1 MKVIDV
7 DALNEKLER
16 LAIQMIKGDDG
27 YDVFT
32 VSLADVLR
40 MIDSLSTIELETTVA
55 DKMSRKL
62 DALGLPVR
70 EYNCLR
76 RYGIDTIAELY
87 KVQQDGMLP
96 KVRNL
101 GRKSMETVEK
111 ALDEFIEVKQLPPI
125 QPEIVRCKDCKH
137 GVLDDGFPHQYF
149 CVFKGDEWNNADYFC
164 GHAKRREVTT

>member
-1 MKVIDV
+1 MWRTNFFARRSAGAGDFWEGNDMKVVDV

-16 LAIQMIKGDDG
+16 LAIQRIKGDDG
-27 YDVFT
+27 YDVLT

-40 MIDSLSTIELETTVA
+40 MIDGLSTIELETTFA
-55 DKMSRKL
+55 DRMSRKL

-101 GRKSMETVEK
+101 GRKSMERVEK
-111 ALDEFIEVKQLPPI
+111 ALDEFIRVKQL
-125 QPEIVRCKDCKH
+125 QPEHDCDNTVDVEFH
-137 GVLDDGFPHQYF
+137 EGVEDGRT
-149 CVFKGDEWNNADYFC
+149 D
-164 GHAKRREVTT
+164 